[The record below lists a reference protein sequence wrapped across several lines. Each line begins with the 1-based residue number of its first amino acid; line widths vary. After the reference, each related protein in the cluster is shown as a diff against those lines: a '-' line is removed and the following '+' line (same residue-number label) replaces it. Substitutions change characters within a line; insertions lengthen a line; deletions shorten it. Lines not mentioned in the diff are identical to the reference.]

1 MESMLLVVT
10 VVSLALGG
18 LMTVVAWRLLR
29 ESHGRSAARVEAL
42 QVMAHDPDED
52 DEIVP
57 AAPAPRA
64 LASPVIDEGAA
75 EWDFALHGPPA
86 PHHAPQ
92 PAPQPAR
99 MPQRIVAPAP
109 AQVEMHATHP
119 ASSRQLIEATPLFV
133 SAPDRRAPGRR
144 GLALAAIVL
153 VMIAGGGSAYALRT
167 WDVFGAIAKAASSKE
182 VQPLELLS
190 LRHVKDNAGNFT
202 VTGLVQNPAGGRS
215 LQGVVAVIY
224 LFDQQG
230 QYVTSGRAR
239 LDVTAF
245 QAGDESPFVVKI
257 PNAGGVSRY
266 RVGFRLEDGGVVA
279 HVDRRG
285 QVPDG
290 TTEDAIEHGQGPSL
304 SSPIAPR
311 RSEG

>member
-18 LMTVVAWRLLR
+18 LMTTVAWRLLR

-42 QVMAHDPDED
+42 QVMARDPDGND
-52 DEIVP
+52 DDDDFVP
-57 AAPAPRA
+57 TAAAPRA
-64 LASPVIDEGAA
+64 LESAVIEEGAA
-75 EWDFALHGPPA
+75 EWDFALHDPPA
-86 PHHAPQ
+86 LAHEPQ
-92 PAPQPAR
+92 PQRP
-99 MPQRIVAPAP
+99 PQRIAPPPQVVTHVA
-109 AQVEMHATHP
+109 HP
-119 ASSRQLIEATPLFV
+119 AVSRQLIEATPLFV
-133 SAPDRRAPGRR
+133 SAPDRRASGRR
-144 GLALAAIVL
+144 GLALAVIVL

-167 WDVFGAIAKAASSKE
+167 WDVFGAIASAATSKE
-182 VQPLELLS
+182 APPLELLS
-190 LRHVKDNAGNFT
+190 LRHASDSAGNFT
-202 VTGLVQNPAGGRS
+202 VTGLVQNPAGGRA

-230 QYVTSGRAR
+230 RYLTSGKAR

-257 PNAGGVSRY
+257 PSAAGVSRY
-266 RVGFRLEDGGVVA
+266 RVGFRLEDGGVVG

-290 TTEDAIEHGQGPSL
+290 TTEDAIERGQGPSV

>member
-10 VVSLALGG
+10 IVSLGLGG
-18 LMTVVAWRLLR
+18 LMTAVAWRLLR

-42 QVMAHDPDED
+42 QVMARDPDD
-52 DEIVP
+52 DDDDDDFVP
-57 AAPAPRA
+57 AAAAPRA
-64 LASPVIDEGAA
+64 LASAVIEEGAA
-75 EWDFALHGPPA
+75 EWDFALHDPP
-86 PHHAPQ
+86 PPSREPQ
-92 PAPQPAR
+92 PQR
-99 MPQRIVAPAP
+99 TPQRIAPP
-109 AQVEMHATHP
+109 PQVVTHVPHP
-119 ASSRQLIEATPLFV
+119 AASRQLIEATPLFV
-133 SAPDRRAPGRR
+133 SAPDRRASGRR
-144 GLALAAIVL
+144 GLALAVIVL

-167 WDVFGAIAKAASSKE
+167 WDVFGAIANAATSKE
-182 VQPLELLS
+182 APPLELLS
-190 LRHVKDNAGNFT
+190 LRHASDSAGNFT
-202 VTGLVQNPAGGRS
+202 VTGLVQNPAGGRA

-230 QYVTSGRAR
+230 RYLTSGKAR

-245 QAGDESPFVVKI
+245 RAGDESPFVVKI
-257 PNAGGVSRY
+257 PSAGGVSRY
-266 RVGFRLEDGGVVA
+266 RVGFRLEDGGVVG

-290 TTEDAIEHGQGPSL
+290 TTEDAIERGQGPSV